1 MSGVYHHIR
10 KRTDVLQHFFLPYVR
25 SCETLALGAEEV
37 SRQASQ
43 VLAKGDSPEA
53 DQTESELLGFALS
66 IVLFT
71 SGHCLLIGSTWLLFS

>member
-10 KRTDVLQHFFLPYVR
+10 KRTDVLQHIILPYAR